1 MRWLPRS
8 PRLSQY
14 QYFVQLLDK
23 FKVPGISFFPQSQV
37 SSWRIRGIT
46 PGLVPSPSRASQSLF
61 HTELVSPYEL
71 ILLLKTW
78 NCSEPGWRNPPN
90 ANYQKSGRIFS
101 ECMPCRVSWLVNDL
115 TAVDWPAKRVGV
127 VGIPSLVGAQSPV
140 ILLTF
145 PVKTGLRFLSTQH
158 FPIHLIVIFV
168 AVMLSQHVLML
179 S

>member
-1 MRWLPRS
+1 MS
-8 PRLSQY
+8 
-14 QYFVQLLDK
+14 
-23 FKVPGISFFPQSQV
+23 
-37 SSWRIRGIT
+37 
-46 PGLVPSPSRASQSLF
+46 
-61 HTELVSPYEL
+61 
-71 ILLLKTW
+71 
-78 NCSEPGWRNPPN
+78 
-90 ANYQKSGRIFS
+90 
-101 ECMPCRVSWLVNDL
+101 CRVSWLVNDL

-127 VGIPSLVGAQSPV
+127 VGIPSLVGAQSHV